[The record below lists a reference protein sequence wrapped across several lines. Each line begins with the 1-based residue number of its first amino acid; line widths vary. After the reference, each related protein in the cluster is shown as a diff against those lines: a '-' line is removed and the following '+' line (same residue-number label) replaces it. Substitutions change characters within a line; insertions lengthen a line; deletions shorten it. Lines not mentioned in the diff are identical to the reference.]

1 MPPFNSLYDRHNVIK
16 NRHSIKTALY
26 YILMALG
33 ERAGT
38 NAWTHTGHKLLQVKS
53 MRKNTEICV

>member
-1 MPPFNSLYDRHNVIK
+1 
-16 NRHSIKTALY
+16 
-26 YILMALG
+26 MALG